1 MKIFSKIIS
10 FIFQPI
16 FAGLYCCLIMLAT
29 TTHFDSYNA
38 MGKTVFFSII
48 AGFTIILPMLIIL
61 IAYRL
66 GKISD
71 LGMTERSQRTPIYL
85 ATITSNL
92 LAIFLIFRVVQ
103 DYIFAYFMVFA
114 LFSVALIT
122 FINLFWKISSHTCG
136 MGIIS
141 SFVIY
146 LAMLFD
152 YDYVYLFSL
161 VVLVSGV
168 VAFARLY
175 LNKHTL
181 AQVFAGYFAGLI
193 PLVIATIFL

>member
-1 MKIFSKIIS
+1 MKKFSEVIS
-10 FIFQPI
+10 FLFQPI
-16 FAGLYCCLIMLAT
+16 FTGLYCCLIMLAT
-29 TTHFDSYNA
+29 TDHFNSYNA
-38 MGKTVFFSII
+38 LGKTVFFSII
-48 AGFTIILPMLIIL
+48 AMFTIVVPLLIIL
-61 IAYRL
+61 IAYRM

-92 LAIFLIFRVVQ
+92 VAIFLVFKVVQ

-114 LFSVALIT
+114 LFSVAIVT

-136 MGIIS
+136 VGIIS

-161 VVLVSGV
+161 VVLVSGI

-175 LNKHTL
+175 LNRHTL
-181 AQVFAGYFAGLI
+181 AQVFAGYFAGLV
-193 PLVIATIFL
+193 PLVVATVFL